1 MKKSIVLLTLLIP
14 SLSLADDNVSVISV
28 TPRYV
33 TVYQKVC
40 DSVTD
45 QSPNE
50 TGGLIGGVLG
60 GITGHQVGKGS
71 GKTAATI
78 AGVIIGQNIGRN
90 TNKQRCWE
98 EPIQEL
104 RGETVGFSYKG
115 KVFYHIFEN

>member
-1 MKKSIVLLTLLIP
+1 MKKAIMLLALLP
-14 SLSLADDNVSVISV
+14 SLSLADDNVSVIYV

-40 DSVTD
+40 DSATD

-50 TGGLIGGVLG
+50 AGGLIGGVLG
-60 GITGHQVGKGS
+60 GIAGHQVGKGS

-78 AGVIIGQNIGRN
+78 AGAMIGQNIGRN
-90 TNKQRCWE
+90 ANKQRCWE

-115 KVFYHIFEN
+115 KVFYHTFEN